1 MGLRVVRRE
10 LHRLVGELR
19 REVGEVP
26 LALEPRP
33 VRRRDL
39 LLLELKERHTGGT
52 DFNFDTQIM
61 ENTASY
67 HILIKSKTL
76 GVDCLP
82 IDPTKFL
89 AFDPFRTPR
98 SYKKAAKTPSL
109 GCVIRLWTRRE

>member
-52 DFNFDTQIM
+52 DFNFDTQM

-67 HILIKSKTL
+67 HILINSKT
-76 GVDCLP
+76 VP
-82 IDPTKFL
+82 PH
-89 AFDPFRTPR
+89 
-98 SYKKAAKTPSL
+98 
-109 GCVIRLWTRRE
+109 

>member
-1 MGLRVVRRE
+1 MNGNHVTTHNSLEDNTAIKNRMGLRVVRRE

-67 HILIKSKTL
+67 HILIKSKT
-76 GVDCLP
+76 VQ
-82 IDPTKFL
+82 
-89 AFDPFRTPR
+89 
-98 SYKKAAKTPSL
+98 
-109 GCVIRLWTRRE
+109 WE